1 MYYLIVEKD
10 SNGSVREDP
19 GALQPA
25 VLMSPTVPAG
35 IHIAL
40 EDVRRNGKTPET

>member
-1 MYYLIVEKD
+1 MYYLIAEKD

-19 GALQPA
+19 GALHPA
-25 VLMSPTVPAG
+25 ALMSPTAPAG

-40 EDVRRNGKTPET
+40 EDVRGNGKNPDT

>member
-1 MYYLIVEKD
+1 MCYLIAEKD

-19 GALQPA
+19 GALHPA
-25 VLMSPTVPAG
+25 ALMSPTVPAG

-40 EDVRRNGKTPET
+40 EDVRRNGKNPET